1 MQAQWAIAGEV
12 VLQSFL
18 ALLLGGAV
26 LALVLGIWMFFQPER
41 VFLVNRF
48 FSQWLSSRKLTRPLS
63 QPVYHIERRV
73 YRHHRVFGAAL
84 LAGAGYILYSLW
96 FRYDKAAVLN
106 IFREYNPKQVAWL
119 LDSAVF
125 LLNLTSIAALLV
137 ALCLIVRPSLLRG
150 IEAWANRW
158 FTTRHMEKPL
168 EVMHMKQD
176 EAAGRNPRVTA
187 LLLVL
192 GSLYVLLNLGFLV
205 FTLGWD
211 RLLRSIG

>member
-18 ALLLGGAV
+18 ALLLGGAL

-41 VFLVNRF
+41 VFRVNQF

-73 YRHHRVFGAAL
+73 YRHHRVFGVAL

-96 FRYDKAAVLN
+96 FRYDKAAVLD
-106 IFREYNPKQVAWL
+106 IFREYNPQQMAWL

-125 LLNLTSIAALLV
+125 LLNLTSIVALLV
-137 ALCLIVRPSLLRG
+137 ALCLIIRPSLLRG
-150 IEAWANRW
+150 IEVWANRW

-168 EVMHMKQD
+168 EVMRMHPD
-176 EAAGRNPRVTA
+176 EVTQRNPRVTA

-192 GSLYVLLNLGFLV
+192 GGLYVLANLGFLV

-211 RLLRSIG
+211 RLLRIIG